1 MRQDT
6 NKPFDQTK
14 TLCHLKSSCFKE
26 NPLDRLHRERTAG
39 AASLQRRDELM
50 KAPIVVKGFA
60 YKMPLT
66 NSVIYGAV
74 PPSQESRNFYGRPIA
89 TK

>member
-1 MRQDT
+1 MSALRVLLLFSAVM
-6 NKPFDQTK
+6 K
-14 TLCHLKSSCFKE
+14 
-26 NPLDRLHRERTAG
+26 
-39 AASLQRRDELM
+39 LM